1 MQNVE
6 IEQRFDKGKGGCTA
20 RSYVYPLLSYRK
32 EGESVAERKL
42 TPKQQRFVDE
52 YLVDLNATQAAI
64 RAGYS
69 KKTAKEQAARLL
81 TKANVQA
88 ELQKRRKK
96 IEKKLEISQKS
107 VINELIAIV
116 RANGADYAKVVG
128 TKETGAHVE
137 FVPTDTLSPEKLCA
151 IASIK
156 ENAQGMEVKTHD
168 KLRAM
173 ELLGKFMGWFEQK
186 DSESTGPS
194 LADTVVSAYQK
205 RKERSDDNE

>member
-1 MQNVE
+1 M
-6 IEQRFDKGKGGCTA
+6 
-20 RSYVYPLLSYRK
+20 
-32 EGESVAERKL
+32 AERKL

-81 TKANVQA
+81 TKANTQA

-96 IEKKLEISQKS
+96 IEKKLEISQES
-107 VINELIAIV
+107 VVNELIAII
-116 RANGADYAKVVG
+116 RANGADFAKVVG

-137 FVPTDTLSPEKLCA
+137 FVPTDSLPPEKLCA

-186 DSESTGPS
+186 DSDSAGPS

-205 RKERSDDNE
+205 RKEQSDDNE

>member
-6 IEQRFDKGKGGCTA
+6 TEQRFGKDKGGCTA
-20 RSYVYPLLSYRK
+20 QSYVYPLLLCRK

-69 KKTAKEQAARLL
+69 KKTARNIANELL
-81 TKANVQA
+81 AKPHIQDA
-88 ELQKRRKK
+88 LQKRRKK
-96 IEKKLEISQKS
+96 IEKKLEISQES
-107 VINELIAIV
+107 VVNELIAIV
-116 RANGADYAKVVG
+116 RANGADYARVVG

-137 FVPTDTLSPEKLCA
+137 FVPTDNLEPEKLCA

-156 ENAQGMEVKTHD
+156 ENQQGMEIKLHD
-168 KLRAM
+168 KLRAV

-186 DSESTGPS
+186 DSDSAGPS